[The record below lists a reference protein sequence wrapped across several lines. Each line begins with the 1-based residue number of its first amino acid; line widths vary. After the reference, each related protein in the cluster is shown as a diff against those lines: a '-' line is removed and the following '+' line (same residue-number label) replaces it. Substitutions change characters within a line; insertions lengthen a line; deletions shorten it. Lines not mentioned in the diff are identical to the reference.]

1 MISID
6 TQVVDAELEKRGYLI
21 VKDEAFSE
29 LCTAAHDEYYRYFQ
43 ASTLHA
49 PRDKFHYSDL
59 IKDPWRK
66 LTIGSGNGLGEAY
79 AQNLQTT
86 YFHLEDTN
94 HPSLGSLFK
103 MMTVL
108 RNKLMGVS
116 ESFGSEPERDRFW
129 DACRVHHYPR
139 GGGFMAVHR
148 DTYFPQIIDAQLGKP
163 YYQIC
168 VLLSQKC
175 VEFSTGGGIII
186 GNDDAKVDLETA
198 GGFGSLILFDGRVR
212 HAVEDVDLDKVIDF
226 NRADGRLA
234 AFVNLYAV
242 R

>member
-6 TQVVDAELEKRGYLI
+6 PQVVDAELEKRGYLI
-21 VKDEAFSE
+21 LKDAAFAE
-29 LCTAAHDEYYRYFQ
+29 LCSGAHDEYYRCFET
-43 ASTLHA
+43 STLHA
-49 PRDKFHYSDL
+49 PRDKFHYTDL
-59 IKDPWRK
+59 IKNPWRK

-86 YFHLEDTN
+86 YFHFDDAN
-94 HPSLGSLFK
+94 YPKLGSLFK
-103 MMTVL
+103 MMTVM

-116 ESFGSEPERDRFW
+116 ESFGSDPDHDRFW

-148 DTYFPQIIDAQLGKP
+148 DTYFPQIIDAQIGKP

-168 VLLSQKC
+168 VLLSRKGTD
-175 VEFSTGGGIII
+175 FGTGGGIII
-186 GNDDAKVDLETA
+186 DNDDTKVDLETA
-198 GGFGSLILFDGRVR
+198 AGFGSLILFDGRAR
-212 HAVEDVDLDKVIDF
+212 HAVEDVDLDTIIDF